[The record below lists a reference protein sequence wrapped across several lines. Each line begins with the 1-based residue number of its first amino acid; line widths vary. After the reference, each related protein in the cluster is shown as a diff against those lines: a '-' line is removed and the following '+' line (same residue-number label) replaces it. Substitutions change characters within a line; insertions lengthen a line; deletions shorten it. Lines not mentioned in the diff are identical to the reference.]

1 MRHPR
6 RQVETKE
13 SRISMTAPGLYRR
26 ADEDIF
32 IGSAASATARRA
44 PWRESQGAG
53 WPRPAT
59 EGTKASPFVGSPVLD
74 DESRRAVTMVH
85 DWGNG
90 TSENVC
96 WNHPVSAAASRL
108 GQPFQAR
115 RHVDPVAVDIRPPN
129 ELNSR
134 RAERP

>member
-1 MRHPR
+1 MHPQICGGMRHPR

-13 SRISMTAPGLYRR
+13 RRISMTAPGL
-26 ADEDIF
+26 
-32 IGSAASATARRA
+32 
-44 PWRESQGAG
+44 
-53 WPRPAT
+53 
-59 EGTKASPFVGSPVLD
+59 D
-74 DESRRAVTMVH
+74 DESLRAVTMVH

-134 RAERP
+134 RAECP